1 MEELTK
7 PQKSRI
13 AIRLFKTTADALA
26 LRGFYKPSGT
36 SGRTLFEALKML
48 SPEIYGTMNDPRI
61 IELKGLEY
69 IIERLPRGIE
79 ECTQIILTAQ
89 EDLENTSFEKI
100 IPPKRRRT
108 SYRVSETEIAFV
120 ITRGLSEIYDIL
132 THLTFLEIEAR
143 KLLSQIQDHR
153 GELSREWRQ
162 LAAIIH
168 EEKSLDGT
176 ELDQALW
183 DLSVILGRTF
193 QETRAAWEYLERPS
207 ETGERNSG
215 LFRFIYNL
223 GRRMLEESLSR
234 DNELMVQF
242 TPSLKEMIGR
252 HKYGEKW
259 ARTIHAKLHEL
270 GLDQRPIHIV
280 SANLHS
286 VVNLLY
292 AYGALRRN
300 RTAQEDSDIISLI
313 FQIRSHSDQ
322 ALAYARDHGL
332 YEIPDTAGTHIDC
345 QVIDA
350 ARLSEI
356 PLHPD
361 LAVSLPEDPGKSP
374 IILVMDYAFGT
385 QAFELMDELLSPFKK
400 NSKNVPHNFQSISV
414 MGKAGILPGEKGD
427 VMLATAHVLE
437 GTPHNYIVRNDLKR
451 EDFEPSVSVHVGPI
465 VTVLGTSLQSR
476 DLLRKFQTSSWKAV
490 GLEMEGGHYQRAI
503 SAAIIRGHI
512 SPEIKVRYAYYASDN
527 PLLSGQ
533 TLASGP
539 MGKEGIRPTYLITQV
554 IIEKILSAN
563 F

>member
-7 PQKSRI
+7 SQKSRI

-36 SGRTLFEALKML
+36 SGQTLFEALKML
-48 SPEIYGTMNDPRI
+48 SPEIYGTMNHPSI

-69 IIERLPRGIE
+69 VIERLPRGIE

-108 SYRVSETEIAFV
+108 SYRVSEREIAFV

-143 KLLSQIQDHR
+143 KLRNQIQDHR
-153 GELSREWRQ
+153 GELTREWRQ
-162 LAAIIH
+162 LETIVQSG
-168 EEKSLDGT
+168 KSLSGP
-176 ELDQALW
+176 ELDRALW
-183 DLSVILGRTF
+183 DLSVILGGTF
-193 QETRAAWEYLERPS
+193 QETRATWEYLEKPS

-223 GRRMLEESLSR
+223 GRRMLEESVSR
-234 DNELMVQF
+234 DNELMIRF

-259 ARTIHAKLHEL
+259 ARTIHTKLRDL
-270 GLDQRPIHIV
+270 GLADRPIHVI

-292 AYGALRRN
+292 GYGALCGNGTVDENKDLLSLILQIRN
-300 RTAQEDSDIISLI
+300 RSD
-313 FQIRSHSDQ
+313 RV
-322 ALAYARDHGL
+322 LAYGRDHGL
-332 YEIPDTAGTHIDC
+332 HEIPDVAGTHIEC
-345 QVIDA
+345 QVIDTG
-350 ARLSEI
+350 RLSEI
-356 PLHPD
+356 PLHPE
-361 LAVSLPEDPGKSP
+361 LAVSPPADPEKSP
-374 IILVMDYAFGT
+374 VILVMDYAFGT
-385 QAFELMDELLSPFKK
+385 QAFEVMDELLAPFTMDAKT
-400 NSKNVPHNFQSISV
+400 VPHDFRSISI
-414 MGKAGILPGEKGD
+414 MGKAGILPGKKGD
-427 VMLATAHVLE
+427 IMLATAHVLE
-437 GTPHNYIVRNDLKR
+437 GTPHNYIVKNDLTM
-451 EDFEPSVSVHVGPI
+451 EDFDQSVSVYTGPM

-476 DLLRKFQTSSWKAV
+476 DLLIRFQTSSWKAV

-539 MGKEGIRPTYLITQV
+539 MGNEGIRPTYLITQV
-554 IIEKILSAN
+554 IIEKILNENS
-563 F
+563 